1 MPIMTPQQVLSLLK
15 KQQYA
20 PVYFLQGEEVY
31 YIDLILN
38 YLENNLL
45 EEAERIFNL
54 TILYGKEHSITQAIS
69 QSKQYPVAAER
80 QVVIVKEAQELQDL
94 NRDAGQAALINYI
107 KRPNSSTIL
116 AFGYKHKTLSAKTN
130 LSKTLTEH
138 AALVNAKR
146 LYDNQLP
153 AWINAYVTEKG
164 LQITEKAIFMLQ
176 EFIGS
181 DLVRLA
187 KELDKVALNLQLGDK
202 ITDNI
207 IQEYVGISK
216 QFNAF
221 ELQSAIA
228 ARDIYKANQIIFH
241 LIGNNKNQV
250 AIPLIALLFTFF
262 SKILLLHQARDKS
275 PQALSQALQINMY
288 FVPQYMSAAKQYSIS
303 QIIKNIN
310 YLQEADMQLKG
321 VAYPFVGEGEI
332 LKELVF
338 KLLH

>member
-1 MPIMTPQQVLSLLK
+1 MATMTPQQVLDLLK

-31 YIDLILN
+31 YIDLIIH

-45 EEAERIFNL
+45 EESDKIFNL
-54 TILYGKEHSITQAIS
+54 TILYGKEHSIAQAIS
-69 QSKQYPVAAER
+69 QSKQYPVGAER
-80 QVVIVKEAQELQDL
+80 QIVIVKEAQDLQDL
-94 NRDAGQAALINYI
+94 NRDAGQTLLANYI
-107 KRPNSSTIL
+107 KMPNPTTIL
-116 AFGYKHKTLSAKTN
+116 AFGYKHKTLSAKTT
-130 LSKTLTEH
+130 LSKVLAEN
-138 AALVNAKR
+138 AVLVNAKR

-153 AWINAYVTEKG
+153 AWISNYVTEKG
-164 LQITEKAIFMLQ
+164 LHITEKAIFMLQ

-187 KELDKVALNLQLGDK
+187 KELDKVALNLQRGDK

-221 ELQSAIA
+221 ELQNAIA
-228 ARDIYKANQIIFH
+228 ARDVYKSNQIIFH
-241 LIGNNKNQV
+241 LIGNNKSQI
-250 AIPLIALLFTFF
+250 AIPLISLLFTFF

-275 PQALSQALQINMY
+275 TQALSQALQINAY
-288 FVPQYMSAAKQYSIS
+288 FVPQYVAAAKQYSIS
-303 QIIKNIN
+303 KIVENIN
-310 YLQEADMQLKG
+310 HLQEADMQLKG
-321 VAYPFVGEGEI
+321 VAYAFVGEEEI